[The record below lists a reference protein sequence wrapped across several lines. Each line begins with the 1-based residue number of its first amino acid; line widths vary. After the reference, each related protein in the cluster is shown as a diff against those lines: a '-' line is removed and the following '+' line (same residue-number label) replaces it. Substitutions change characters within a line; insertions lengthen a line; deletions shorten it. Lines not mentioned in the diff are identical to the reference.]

1 MRCFFSGA
9 ATLATLRA
17 LTPAVLALAWGI
29 STNARAQTPA
39 AGSYPTKSI
48 RMVVGFAPGGAT
60 DVISRILSPKLSNY
74 LGQQV
79 IIDNRPGADA
89 LLAMEI
95 VAKAPPDGYTLL
107 MNSSSQAINASV
119 YKRVTFDTLKDFAP
133 VVNVGEIPSLLAV
146 HPSMPVKNVRE
157 LLQLARA
164 RKGELLYAASASSTY
179 LATELFNRMAGIQ
192 MTRVAYKGAG
202 PAMIGILSGEVQ
214 FMLTGIGPILPHVQS
229 NKVRAI
235 ATTTM
240 KRTAML
246 PHLPTVHESGVPGYE
261 SGVWYAMFAPAAV
274 PRPII
279 DRINAESRRVMNEPD
294 VKASIAG
301 QAIDPAPGTP
311 EELGRLVATE
321 YHKWAKVVQEAG
333 IKVVE

>member
-1 MRCFFSGA
+1 MNDLCKRGA
-9 ATLATLRA
+9 TA
-17 LTPAVLALAWGI
+17 LALGAFAAAM
-29 STNARAQTPA
+29 SCAHAQSPA
-39 AGSYPTKSI
+39 AGTYPTKSI

-60 DVISRILSPKLSNY
+60 DVISRILSPKLSAY
-74 LGQQV
+74 LGQQI

-89 LLAMEI
+89 LLAMEM

-146 HPSMPVKNVRE
+146 HPSLPVKNVRE

-214 FMLTGIGPILPHVQS
+214 FMLTGIGPIFPHVQS

-240 KRTAML
+240 KRTGML
-246 PHLPTVHESGVPGYE
+246 PQLPTVHESGVPGYE
-261 SGVWYAMFAPAAV
+261 SGVWYAMYAPGAV
-274 PRPII
+274 PRAII
-279 DRINAESRRVMNEPD
+279 DRVNAESRRVMNESD
-294 VKASIAG
+294 VKASLVA
-301 QAIDPAPGTP
+301 QAIDLAPGSP
-311 EELGRLVATE
+311 EDLGKMTAAE
-321 YHKWAKVVQEAG
+321 FHKWAKVVQEAG
-333 IKVVE
+333 IKPVE